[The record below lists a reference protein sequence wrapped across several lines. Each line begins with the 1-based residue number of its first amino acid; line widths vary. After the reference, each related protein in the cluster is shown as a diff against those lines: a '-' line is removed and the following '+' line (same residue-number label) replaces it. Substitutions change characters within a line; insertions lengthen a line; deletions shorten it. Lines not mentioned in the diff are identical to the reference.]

1 MCTVFGNT
9 DQLLLLVHTCMQHVC
24 TSHADSD
31 KQEHDEHTAPLVPDK
46 RLEDAAAEFVKQQ
59 R

>member
-1 MCTVFGNT
+1 MLPLF
-9 DQLLLLVHTCMQHVC
+9 VHKCMQHVC
-24 TSHADSD
+24 MSHVDSD

-46 RLEDAAAEFVKQQ
+46 WLEDAAAEFVVKQQ